1 MLHLAT
7 TVDDN
12 DVSSLATNILAISKG
27 VENSVHLNAQD
38 FRFLKARYAGSKVF
52 TSDHLPS
59 TMRVGIL
66 VTEYNYVEIKKLIE
80 TIHKYIIS

>member
-1 MLHLAT
+1 M
-7 TVDDN
+7 
-12 DVSSLATNILAISKG
+12 
-27 VENSVHLNAQD
+27 
-38 FRFLKARYAGSKVF
+38 KARYAGSKVF